1 MHAWCLRAIGT
12 DEVMF
17 DKGIVKK
24 EKKEKRK
31 ATILFNV
38 EFEVKSISSK
48 GLIINSL
55 RALSANK

>member
-24 EKKEKRK
+24 KRK
-31 ATILFNV
+31 ATKKATFLFNV
-38 EFEVKSISSK
+38 EFEVKSVSSK

>member
-1 MHAWCLRAIGT
+1 MHAWCRRAIGT

-24 EKKEKRK
+24 KRK
-31 ATILFNV
+31 ATFLFNV
-38 EFEVKSISSK
+38 EFEVKSVSSK

>member
-17 DKGIVKK
+17 DKGILKK
-24 EKKEKRK
+24 DEQRK
-31 ATILFNV
+31 ATTCLVNV
-38 EFEVKSISSK
+38 EFEVNSVSSK

-55 RALSANK
+55 RKLSACK